1 MKLLFERV
9 LMDRKD
15 DKDKVLLQL
24 DEIQAQLR
32 LQDLKMNLLA
42 KKLMRL
48 DLSTITLANTQTTP
62 SEGQTSTKF

>member
-1 MKLLFERV
+1 MKLLLGRV

-42 KKLMRL
+42 KKLMGL
-48 DLSTITLANTQTTP
+48 DLSTITLANTQVTP
-62 SEGQTSTKF
+62 DEGQPSTQL